1 MLAGREEH
9 LKNLQ
14 LRAMNKDFGFK
25 FYQKGNSNCITL
37 KIKFSLLLCYQKSTK
52 KITLFIA

>member
-37 KIKFSLLLCYQKSTK
+37 KIKFSLLYVIRNRLKN
-52 KITLFIA
+52 